1 MTARIGMLAPM
12 EIELLPLTRELGLV
26 HDGAFHRAMLG
37 DTEVLALVTTM
48 GMTAGED
55 ATRAML
61 DAGVD
66 RVIVVGIAG
75 GVDPATVKIGDVVVP
90 ETVIDRRTD
99 RRYGPPLSPDTT
111 PRGTISCGDDLIT
124 DPARLAVM
132 GAEGVIAVD
141 METAAVA
148 AVCDD
153 AGVPWSAYR
162 GISDY
167 AGEGLVD
174 QELFEATN
182 PDGTANA
189 DAMREYLE
197 RHPEK
202 LEVLTRLAQDTT
214 RATDAAAAAA
224 IRSCTGG

>member
-1 MTARIGMLAPM
+1 MTRRVGVLAPM

-26 HDGAFHRAMLG
+26 HDGTHHRAVF
-37 DTEVLALVTTM
+37 DDIEVLALVTTM
-48 GMTAGED
+48 GMAAGED
-55 ATRAML
+55 AARAVL

-66 RVIVVGIAG
+66 LVMVVGIAG
-75 GVDPATVKIGDVVVP
+75 GIDPAVVAIGDVVVP
-90 ETVIDRRTD
+90 EAVIDRRTGAT
-99 RRYGPPLSPDTT
+99 YGPPHCPAAR
-111 PRGTISCGDDLIT
+111 PRGIISCGDELIT
-124 DPARLAVM
+124 DPPRLAAM

-182 PDGTANA
+182 PDGTGDA
-189 DAMREYLE
+189 DAVRAYLE

-202 LEVLTRLAQDTT
+202 LEVLTRLARDAT
-214 RATDAAAAAA
+214 RATEAAAAAA